1 MSQLFYA
8 IGFPSA
14 LSPNIYGRPIVGQ
27 LECYCLKDEDVL
39 LLSRGIMFHFRFHA
53 MRVVRR
59 EKGCV
64 YQLQL
69 DSCCV
74 LFRGLGGLVAARFIQ
89 TERICT
95 FWLNPGWF
103 PMKYVELYKDGLNS
117 VVV

>member
-1 MSQLFYA
+1 
-8 IGFPSA
+8 
-14 LSPNIYGRPIVGQ
+14 
-27 LECYCLKDEDVL
+27 
-39 LLSRGIMFHFRFHA
+39 MFHFRFHA